1 VDGFIA
7 ELVNWPEYT
16 KVFLAIYALVSPP
29 MILPAFLGL
38 LADRTHE
45 EKIRAATIASITF
58 LIIMIAFTLLG
69 MRLLNSFGITLYGFQ
84 VAGGILLM
92 RTGYDM
98 IYRDPGGRDVQG
110 EEKGSLIG
118 ITIMP
123 VTIPALAGPGA
134 ISAVTVFSGQY
145 ESDPLGHQR
154 VIIAVVLLL
163 TVIVFFTYRFAAA
176 LDRILNATVMT
187 VMSKIMGIIICAIA
201 AEFILYGIAGH
212 FPQVEII

>member
-1 VDGFIA
+1 MDRFLA
-7 ELVNWPEYT
+7 ELVNWTEYT

-29 MILPAFLGL
+29 FILPTFLGF

-45 EKIRAATIASITF
+45 EKVRAATMASITF
-58 LIIMIAFTLLG
+58 LIVMVAFTLLG
-69 MRLLNSFGITLYGFQ
+69 MRLLSSFGITLYGFQ

-98 IYRDPGGRDVQG
+98 IYKDPGGGDTSEKG
-110 EEKGSLIG
+110 KGSLIG

-123 VTIPALAGPGA
+123 ITIPTLAGPGA

-145 ESDPLGHQR
+145 ESDPIGHQL

-163 TVIVFFTYRFAAA
+163 TGLVFFTYRFAAS
-176 LDRILNATVMT
+176 LDRILNATVMS
-187 VMSKIMGIIICAIA
+187 VMSKIMGIIVCAIA

-212 FPQVEII
+212 FPQVQII

>member
-1 VDGFIA
+1 MDGFIA

-38 LADRTHE
+38 LADWTHE

-145 ESDPLGHQR
+145 ESDPLGHQL

>member
-1 VDGFIA
+1 MDGFIA
-7 ELVNWPEYT
+7 ELVNWSEYT

-29 MILPAFLGL
+29 FILPTFLGFL
-38 LADRTHE
+38 SDRTHE
-45 EKIRAATIASITF
+45 EKIRAATVSSITF
-58 LIIMIAFTLLG
+58 LIVMIAFTLFG

-84 VAGGILLM
+84 LAGGILLM
-92 RTGYDM
+92 RTGFDM
-98 IYRDPGGRDVQG
+98 IYRDAGGGDAPNKG
-110 EEKGSLIG
+110 KGSLIG

-123 VTIPALAGPGA
+123 ITIPTLAGPGA

-145 ESDPLGHQR
+145 ESDPLGHQL

-163 TVIVFFTYRFAAA
+163 TAIVFFTYRFAAS

-212 FPQVEII
+212 FPQVEVI